1 MVGPRWARS
10 GVTIMYLGATENVQE
25 VFQQKKV
32 AFDNEQLRHFGYRLI
47 YIVGG
52 LAVYY
57 MFKKVRGA

>member
-1 MVGPRWARS
+1 
-10 GVTIMYLGATENVQE
+10 MYLGATENVQE